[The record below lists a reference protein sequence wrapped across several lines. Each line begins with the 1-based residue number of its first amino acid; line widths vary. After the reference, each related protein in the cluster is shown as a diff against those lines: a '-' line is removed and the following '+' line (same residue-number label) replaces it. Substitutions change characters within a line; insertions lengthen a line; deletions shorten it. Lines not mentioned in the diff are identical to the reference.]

1 MATQKTSKAASQNK
15 TTKPKKIVTKKIV
28 TKKIVNSAEV
38 NSSAVA
44 EAAYY
49 IAEQRGF
56 APGYEVEDW
65 LVAEQT
71 VKNKSTST

>member
-1 MATQKTSKAASQNK
+1 MATQKISKVASQNK
-15 TTKPKKIVTKKIV
+15 TTKPKKIV
-28 TKKIVNSAEV
+28 NSDEV
-38 NSSAVA
+38 NISAVA

-65 LVAEQT
+65 LVAEQA
-71 VKNKSTST
+71 VKNKSASA

>member
-28 TKKIVNSAEV
+28 NSDEV
-38 NSSAVA
+38 NTSDVA

>member
-1 MATQKTSKAASQNK
+1 MATQKISKVVSQNK
-15 TTKPKKIVTKKIV
+15 TSKTSKKKKIAKIDE
-28 TKKIVNSAEV
+28 I

-56 APGYEVEDW
+56 ALGYEVEDW
-65 LVAEQT
+65 LVAEQAI
-71 VKNKSTST
+71 KNKSTSA

>member
-1 MATQKTSKAASQNK
+1 MATQKISKVASQNK

-28 TKKIVNSAEV
+28 NSDEV
-38 NSSAVA
+38 NISAVA

-65 LVAEQT
+65 LVAELA
-71 VKNKSTST
+71 VKNKSTSA

>member
-1 MATQKTSKAASQNK
+1 MATQKISKVASQNK

-28 TKKIVNSAEV
+28 NSDEV
-38 NSSAVA
+38 NISAVA

-49 IAEQRGF
+49 IAKQRGF

-65 LVAEQT
+65 LVAEQA
-71 VKNKSTST
+71 VKNKSTSA

>member
-1 MATQKTSKAASQNK
+1 MATQKISKVVSQNK
-15 TTKPKKIVTKKIV
+15 TSKTKKIA
-28 TKKIVNSAEV
+28 KIDEV

-56 APGYEVEDW
+56 ALGYEVEDW
-65 LVAEQT
+65 LVAEQAI
-71 VKNKSTST
+71 KNKSTSA

>member
-1 MATQKTSKAASQNK
+1 MATQKISKVVSQNK
-15 TTKPKKIVTKKIV
+15 TSKTKKIA
-28 TKKIVNSAEV
+28 KIDEI

-56 APGYEVEDW
+56 ALGYEVEDW
-65 LVAEQT
+65 LVAEQAI
-71 VKNKSTST
+71 KNKSTSA